1 MAGSAAS
8 SELLST
14 LHNKATQLRINSVRA
29 TSEAGSGH
37 PSSCAS
43 AADIVAA
50 LFFSVMRYDPHESKG
65 AQQRPFH
72 LVKRACGSAA
82 LCGVGGSRVSFHRMI
97 S

>member
-1 MAGSAAS
+1 MVNSYARFDLYAERISMAGSVAS
-8 SELLST
+8 PELLST

-50 LFFSVMRYDPHESKG
+50 LFFSVMRYDPQNPK
-65 AQQRPFH
+65 
-72 LVKRACGSAA
+72 
-82 LCGVGGSRVSFHRMI
+82 
-97 S
+97 

>member
-8 SELLST
+8 PELLST

-37 PSSCAS
+37 PSSCCFRCRHRRR
-43 AADIVAA
+43 IVFFRHA
-50 LFFSVMRYDPHESKG
+50 LRSPESQS
-65 AQQRPFH
+65 AQQRSLYPF
-72 LVKRACGSAA
+72 KRTCGSAA
-82 LCGVGGSRVSFHRMI
+82 LCGVGGSGALSDRAI

>member
-1 MAGSAAS
+1 MAGSTAS
-8 SELLST
+8 PELLST

-50 LFFSVMRYDPHESKG
+50 LFFSVMDPELKSRTG
-65 AQQRPFH
+65 LDLDETEDAAASNRQVAQCAFARDH
-72 LVKRACGSAA
+72 IRRAK
-82 LCGVGGSRVSFHRMI
+82 
-97 S
+97 